1 MNKLI
6 LSEEFLRM
14 QRLAGIITES
24 QFKNMKEAI
33 VNTVSDNLS
42 DIFDEKTK
50 KLKPEV
56 KNNIIKGLDII
67 KKQFPDLKII
77 DHFIVGAAVTYQ
89 YEDGS
94 DIDTTVV
101 LDPTVTKEKSKEGFL
116 FMEGCLSIP
125 SSLSKPTRTIRAC
138 KVVVD
143 TDNLGELTFEI
154 NPEGDKANE
163 SISKETMMTVIV
175 QHEIDHLDGF
185 TIKDRVY
192 NTQVVKK
199 VDFGRNE
206 KIVMKSKE
214 GEMVE
219 VKFKNANKLFLQ
231 GYEIV

>member
-1 MNKLI
+1 MKLI
-6 LSEEFLRM
+6 VDKGSNGLITKEFTEYLKTPVLKSEITQQEAAELRK
-14 QRLAGIITES
+14 QLEQGLTDYPGLGISAT
-24 QFKNMKEAI
+24 Q
-33 VNTVSDNLS
+33 L
-42 DIFDEKTK
+42 
-50 KLKPEV
+50 
-56 KNNIIKGLDII
+56 GI
-67 KKQFPDLKII
+67 KKRACYIKFGDEELFLVNPII
-77 DHFIVGAAVTYQ
+77 
-89 YEDGS
+89 
-94 DIDTTVV
+94 
-101 LDPTVTKEKSKEGFL
+101 KEKSKEGFL

-138 KVVVD
+138 KVIID

-154 NPEGDKANE
+154 NTEGDKANE

-175 QHEIDHLDGF
+175 QHEIDHLDGI

-214 GEMVE
+214 GELIE

>member
-1 MNKLI
+1 MKLI
-6 LSEEFLRM
+6 VDKGSNGLTTKEFTEYLKTPVLKAEITQQEADELRLQLNEALEKNPGLGISATQIGIKKRACLIKFGDEELFLVNP
-14 QRLAGIITES
+14 IIT
-24 QFKNMKEAI
+24 
-33 VNTVSDNLS
+33 
-42 DIFDEKTK
+42 
-50 KLKPEV
+50 
-56 KNNIIKGLDII
+56 
-67 KKQFPDLKII
+67 
-77 DHFIVGAAVTYQ
+77 
-89 YEDGS
+89 
-94 DIDTTVV
+94 
-101 LDPTVTKEKSKEGFL
+101 EKSKEGFL
-116 FMEGCLSIP
+116 FFEGCLSIP
-125 SSLSKPTRTIRAC
+125 STLTKPIRTIRAS
-138 KVVVD
+138 KVIVQ

-163 SISKETMMTVIV
+163 SVSKETMMTVIV

-219 VKFKNANKLFLQ
+219 VKFKNANKFFLE

>member
-1 MNKLI
+1 MKLI
-6 LSEEFLRM
+6 VDKGSNGLTTKEFAEYLKTPVLKSEITQQEADDLRTQLSEALVKHPG
-14 QRLAGIITES
+14 LGISATQI
-24 QFKNMKEAI
+24 
-33 VNTVSDNLS
+33 
-42 DIFDEKTK
+42 
-50 KLKPEV
+50 
-56 KNNIIKGLDII
+56 GI
-67 KKQFPDLKII
+67 KKRACYIQFGDEELFLLNPVI
-77 DHFIVGAAVTYQ
+77 
-89 YEDGS
+89 
-94 DIDTTVV
+94 
-101 LDPTVTKEKSKEGFL
+101 KEKSKEGFL
-116 FMEGCLSIP
+116 FFEGCLSIP
-125 SSLSKPTRTIRAC
+125 TTLKSPIRTIRAC
-138 KVVVD
+138 KVVID

-163 SISKETMMTVIV
+163 HVSKETMMTVIV

>member
-1 MNKLI
+1 MKLI
-6 LSEEFLRM
+6 VDKGSNGLTTKEFTEYLKTPCPKTEFKQYEVDMLRK
-14 QRLAGIITES
+14 QLEQGLTDYPGLGISAT
-24 QFKNMKEAI
+24 Q
-33 VNTVSDNLS
+33 L
-42 DIFDEKTK
+42 
-50 KLKPEV
+50 
-56 KNNIIKGLDII
+56 GI
-67 KKQFPDLKII
+67 KKRACYIKLGDEELFLVNP
-77 DHFIVGAAVTYQ
+77 IV
-89 YEDGS
+89 
-94 DIDTTVV
+94 
-101 LDPTVTKEKSKEGFL
+101 KEKSKEGFL

-125 SSLSKPTRTIRAC
+125 SSLTKPTRTIRAC
-138 KVVVD
+138 KVVIN

-154 NPEGDKANE
+154 NPEGDKTNE

-175 QHEIDHLDGF
+175 QHEVDHLDGI

>member
-1 MNKLI
+1 MKLI
-6 LSEEFLRM
+6 VDKGSNGLTTKEFREYLKTPVLKSEITQQEADELRK
-14 QRLAGIITES
+14 QLEQGLTDYPGLGISAT
-24 QFKNMKEAI
+24 Q
-33 VNTVSDNLS
+33 L
-42 DIFDEKTK
+42 
-50 KLKPEV
+50 
-56 KNNIIKGLDII
+56 GI
-67 KKQFPDLKII
+67 KKRACYIKFGEEELFLVNPMI
-77 DHFIVGAAVTYQ
+77 
-89 YEDGS
+89 
-94 DIDTTVV
+94 
-101 LDPTVTKEKSKEGFL
+101 KEKSKEGFL

-125 SSLSKPTRTIRAC
+125 ASLTKPTRTIRAC

-154 NPEGDKANE
+154 NPEGDKQNE
-163 SISKETMMTVIV
+163 QISKETMMTVIV

-199 VDFGRNE
+199 VNYGRND

-219 VKFKNANKLFLQ
+219 VKYKNANKYFLQ

>member
-1 MNKLI
+1 MKLI
-6 LSEEFLRM
+6 VDKGSNGLTTKEFTEYLKTPVLKSEITQQEADELRK
-14 QRLAGIITES
+14 QLEQGLTDYPGLGISAT
-24 QFKNMKEAI
+24 Q
-33 VNTVSDNLS
+33 L
-42 DIFDEKTK
+42 
-50 KLKPEV
+50 
-56 KNNIIKGLDII
+56 GI
-67 KKQFPDLKII
+67 KKRACYIKFGEEELFLVNPMI
-77 DHFIVGAAVTYQ
+77 
-89 YEDGS
+89 
-94 DIDTTVV
+94 
-101 LDPTVTKEKSKEGFL
+101 KEKSKEGFL

-125 SSLSKPTRTIRAC
+125 ASLTKPTRTIRAC

-154 NPEGDKANE
+154 NPEGDKQNE
-163 SISKETMMTVIV
+163 QISKETMMTVIV

-199 VDFGRNE
+199 VNYGRND

-219 VKFKNANKLFLQ
+219 VKYKNANKYFLE

>member
-1 MNKLI
+1 MKLI
-6 LSEEFLRM
+6 VDKGSNGLTTKEFTEYLKTPVLKSEITQQEADELRT
-14 QRLAGIITES
+14 QLEQGLTEYPGLGISAT
-24 QFKNMKEAI
+24 Q
-33 VNTVSDNLS
+33 L
-42 DIFDEKTK
+42 
-50 KLKPEV
+50 
-56 KNNIIKGLDII
+56 GI
-67 KKQFPDLKII
+67 KKRACYIKFGDEELFLVNPMI
-77 DHFIVGAAVTYQ
+77 
-89 YEDGS
+89 
-94 DIDTTVV
+94 
-101 LDPTVTKEKSKEGFL
+101 KEKSKEGFL

-125 SSLSKPTRTIRAC
+125 SSLTKPTRTIRAC

-154 NPEGDKANE
+154 NPEGDKQNE

-192 NTQVVKK
+192 TTTFVKK
-199 VDFGRNE
+199 QNYGRND

-219 VKFKNANKLFLQ
+219 VKYKNANKYFLE

>member
-1 MNKLI
+1 MKLI
-6 LSEEFLRM
+6 VDKGSNGLTTKEFTEYLKTPVLKSEITQQEADELRK
-14 QRLAGIITES
+14 QLTEALVKHPGLGISATQI
-24 QFKNMKEAI
+24 
-33 VNTVSDNLS
+33 
-42 DIFDEKTK
+42 
-50 KLKPEV
+50 
-56 KNNIIKGLDII
+56 GI
-67 KKQFPDLKII
+67 KKRVCLIKLADEELFLVNPII
-77 DHFIVGAAVTYQ
+77 
-89 YEDGS
+89 
-94 DIDTTVV
+94 
-101 LDPTVTKEKSKEGFL
+101 KEKSKEGFL
-116 FMEGCLSIP
+116 FFEGCLSIP
-125 SSLSKPTRTIRAC
+125 STIQRPIRTIRAS
-138 KVVVD
+138 KIVVD

-154 NPEGDKANE
+154 NPEGDEQNK
-163 SISKETMMTVIV
+163 SISKETMMTVVV